1 MRLFVA
7 VATPPDVLADV
18 DAALGAVRGLQPELR
33 WIPRERWH
41 LTLAFYGEVPDASL
55 AGVIDMVGERLSRRP
70 DGRPFELLF
79 AGAGQFARRAMWVGV
94 DGEVDQLRRLA
105 KAVTT
110 DRRPYRAHLTVARLR
125 GGQDAAP
132 VVAAMTSYAGPRWRV
147 DAMHLVRSFLGPQP
161 RYESVGS
168 WPVGSGP
175 DD

>member
-1 MRLFVA
+1 VRLFVA
-7 VATPPDVLADV
+7 VAPPPDVLADV

-55 AGVIDMVGERLSRRP
+55 AGVADMVGERLSRGP
-70 DGRPFELLF
+70 DGPLELFF

-105 KAVTT
+105 KAVNT

-125 GGQDAAP
+125 GGHDASP

-147 DAMHLVRSFLGPQP
+147 GAVHLVRSFLGPQP
-161 RYESVGS
+161 RYETVRS
-168 WPVGSGP
+168 WPVASGQ
-175 DD
+175 DG